1 MNYSYENFEVMSD
14 GEKADKLLTELAY
27 RLLLKIKG
35 ASAETLIGLADKA
48 LVVYDV
54 LERRE
59 NPEDYGFR

>member
-1 MNYSYENFEVMSD
+1 MNYSYEDFEVMSD

>member
-1 MNYSYENFEVMSD
+1 MNYNYDNFEVMSD

-27 RLLLKIKG
+27 RLLLKTKG
-35 ASAETLIGLADKA
+35 ASAETLVDLADKV
-48 LVVYDV
+48 LVVCDV

>member
-1 MNYSYENFEVMSD
+1 MNYSYEDFDVRSD
-14 GEKADKLLTELAY
+14 GEKEEILLTELAY

-35 ASAETLIGLADKA
+35 ADTQDLIKLVDKA
-48 LVVYDV
+48 LVVCDV